1 MPKQGNISL
10 RKKKK
15 KRTLHHIFTMNKRQ
29 FFGIFKSYKRGLEN
43 IKNFKDV
50 YRILSHFLQIQFYI
64 FTRRVFEGNYYQ
76 QEKLSLEQNVK
87 VIRSIQN
94 RWNLDISKQYFLI
107 TNTNLY

>member
-1 MPKQGNISL
+1 
-10 RKKKK
+10 
-15 KRTLHHIFTMNKRQ
+15 MNKRQ

-64 FTRRVFEGNYYQ
+64 FTRRVFERNYYQ
-76 QEKLSLEQNVK
+76 QEKL
-87 VIRSIQN
+87 RSIQN